1 MADEEPESAVE
12 ETTEAEIDAVLYEFK
27 GNPRDAIGALLH
39 DLKVLAGDHAATVS
53 KGYVKGQ
60 LWAVR
65 KFG

>member
-1 MADEEPESAVE
+1 MAEDGEPV
-12 ETTEAEIDAVLYEFK
+12 EAEAVTDAEVDGVLYEFK
-27 GNPRDAIGALLH
+27 GDPREAIRALLH
-39 DLKVLAGDHAATVS
+39 DLKMLAEDNAATVS

>member
-1 MADEEPESAVE
+1 MAVDDENRPPETV
-12 ETTEAEIDAVLYEFK
+12 TEAEIDAVIYEFK
-27 GNPRDAIGALLH
+27 GDPRAAIRALLH
-39 DLKVLAGDHAATVS
+39 DLKMLAEDHAATVS